1 MKPVFYAVSALVVLC
16 LAGNPARAYSGS
28 ECEVNDC
35 SKPGP
40 ASAGAKGAAA
50 QPKTKAEV
58 KAQVKSQVKEEAKT
72 QAKDRLLESAP
83 SPLRDAAGFFK

>member
-1 MKPVFYAVSALVVLC
+1 MKPVLHVVSVLAAFL
-16 LAGNPARAYSGS
+16 LAHGSAFAYSGS

-40 ASAGAKGAAA
+40 AKGASATKA

-58 KAQVKSQVKEEAKT
+58 KEAVKEEAKT
-72 QAKDRLLESAP
+72 QGKAKLMENAP
-83 SPLRDAAGFFK
+83 SALKEAAGFFK